1 MSNITPTIIIFYFIF
16 FLTPYFV
23 NPILQL
29 TTFVS
34 KKKKK
39 LRQKTIRV
47 RVFLS
52 RIGELEN
59 QEWVLTLM
67 TV

>member
-52 RIGELEN
+52 RI
-59 QEWVLTLM
+59 
-67 TV
+67 